1 MGGDGTA
8 LLKMEELH
16 RTRACETSRFRKDD
30 RFRAAGAVV
39 LWRRGNCRADFH
51 SARSWGISSNY
62 EVQTDDGQTLLLNE
76 YTKDAAGV
84 RPDGER
90 CHVSFD
96 AGGIAVSTRK
106 RKRSFPRSA
115 LEGGEA

>member
-1 MGGDGTA
+1 
-8 LLKMEELH
+8 MEDY
-16 RTRACETSRFRKDD
+16 TVRARVKRP
-30 RFRAAGAVV
+30 V
-39 LWRRGNCRADFH
+39 
-51 SARSWGISSNY
+51 SARTIVSARPEQLFFGDEGIAGRISISTFLGDFVEY

-96 AGGIAVSTRK
+96 AGGIAVIDPETEEVV
-106 RKRSFPRSA
+106 SA
-115 LEGGEA
+115 FGA